1 MSEARV
7 WIPSDEFT
15 MAGLEARVWR
25 TQRFVS
31 ATSSVIHSGFIPS
44 AGWRASSSSFP
55 EALRLVSSII
65 ASGCVGHGSILSQ
78 CCVGFYWRWVVGIEV
93 AG

>member
-1 MSEARV
+1 
-7 WIPSDEFT
+7 

-65 ASGCVGHGSILSQ
+65 ASGSVGASVMVLLSHRDVWVSSGPDGSRPHVTATSEE
-78 CCVGFYWRWVVGIEV
+78 GS
-93 AG
+93 